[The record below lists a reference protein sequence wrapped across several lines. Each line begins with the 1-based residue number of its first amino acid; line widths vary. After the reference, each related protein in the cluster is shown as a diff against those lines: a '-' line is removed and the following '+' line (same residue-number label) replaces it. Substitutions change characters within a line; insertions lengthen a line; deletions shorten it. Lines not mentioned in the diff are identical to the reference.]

1 MVKEKR
7 LEAGLS
13 QNQLSKMTNV
23 SQSAINDIESG
34 KTKAPRIDTL
44 IKIAEVLELDVS
56 QVSVKATTT
65 EHLGFTGR
73 GEGIASFC
81 TVLLTGKRG

>member
-7 LEAGLS
+7 IEAGLS

-44 IKIAEVLELDVS
+44 IKIAEVLDVTVAELIGEK
-56 QVSVKATTT
+56 KA
-65 EHLGFTGR
+65 G
-73 GEGIASFC
+73 
-81 TVLLTGKRG
+81 